1 VTDVAWFVGRG
12 TGVVMLVLLTVV
24 CVLGIATRR
33 GQPAFTL
40 PHFGVAAVHRN
51 ASLWALCLLAVHVA
65 TMVIDPYAQIALVDL
80 VVPFPADY
88 RPLWVG
94 LGTLA
99 LDLLL
104 ALVATSL
111 LRRRI
116 GLRGWRAVH
125 WLAYATWPLAFVH
138 GLQSGTDGRSA
149 WYLGLS
155 VLCGLAITVAVG
167 WRLSAGF
174 AGRAGSTPADHAVP
188 LVERSP
194 AVPLVEARGGTRWVR

>member
-1 VTDVAWFVGRG
+1 MTDVAWFVGRG
-12 TGVVMLVLLTVV
+12 TGVVTLVLLTVV

-33 GQPAFTL
+33 GQPAFAL
-40 PHFGVAAVHRN
+40 PRFGVAAVHRN
-51 ASLWALCLLAVHVA
+51 ASLWALCLLGVHVT
-65 TMVIDPYAQIALVDL
+65 TMVIDPYAQIALVDV
-80 VVPFPADY
+80 VVPFTSDY

-111 LRRRI
+111 LRHRI

-125 WLAYATWPLAFVH
+125 WLAYAAWPLAFVH

-155 VLCGLAITVAVG
+155 VLCGVAITVAVG

-174 AGRAGSTPADHAVP
+174 AGRTGSAQPDPVVPRADST
-188 LVERSP
+188 R
-194 AVPLVEARGGTRWVR
+194 AVPLVEARGGRR

>member
-12 TGVVMLVLLTVV
+12 TGVVTLLLLTVV

-33 GQPAFTL
+33 GQPAFAL
-40 PHFGVAAVHRN
+40 PRFGVAAVHRN
-51 ASLWALCLLAVHVA
+51 ASLCALCLLTVHVA
-65 TMVIDPYAQIALVDL
+65 TMVIDPYAQIRLVDV
-80 VVPFPADY
+80 VVPFAAAY

-94 LGTLA
+94 FGTLA

-104 ALVATSL
+104 VLVATSL

-125 WLAYATWPLAFVH
+125 WLAYAAWPTAFVH
-138 GLQSGTDGRSA
+138 GLQSGTDGRSL
-149 WYLGLS
+149 WYLALS
-155 VLCGLAITVAVG
+155 LLCGIAITVAVG

-174 AGRAGSTPADHAVP
+174 TGGRAGSKPAVP
-188 LVERSP
+188 LADSNP
-194 AVPLVEARGGTRWVR
+194 AVPLVEARGGTR